1 MRAPFNFGSF
11 LGVAFVVLGVLG
23 LADALASGNL
33 LGAAMMLGYFYLAHL
48 LVRAVAVLEALVG
61 EDEARQ

>member
-1 MRAPFNFGSF
+1 M
-11 LGVAFVVLGVLG
+11 AFVVLGVLG